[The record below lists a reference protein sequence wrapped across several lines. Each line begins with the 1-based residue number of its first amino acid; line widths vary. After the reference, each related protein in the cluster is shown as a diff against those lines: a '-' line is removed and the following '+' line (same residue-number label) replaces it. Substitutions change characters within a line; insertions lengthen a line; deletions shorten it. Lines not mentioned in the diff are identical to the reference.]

1 MAPKILIIRFSS
13 IGDIVLTTP
22 VIRIAKQQVEGAEVH
37 LVTKKVFYP
46 VVEANSYLDK
56 VHVLNDDLNTVIK
69 ALKEERFTHVIDLH
83 NNLRSRKIKKALKL
97 PTKSFTKLNI
107 EKWLAVNFKQ
117 IHKLPNIHIV
127 DRYLET
133 LSEFNVKNDQKRAR
147 LFYS

>member
-69 ALKEERFTHVIDLH
+69 ALKEERF
-83 NNLRSRKIKKALKL
+83 
-97 PTKSFTKLNI
+97 
-107 EKWLAVNFKQ
+107 
-117 IHKLPNIHIV
+117 
-127 DRYLET
+127 
-133 LSEFNVKNDQKRAR
+133 
-147 LFYS
+147 